1 MLDLGI
7 ISEATSLIAESE
19 EKGRSFTNNEKHF
32 IMEYAFKIHDLE
44 LVTSLI
50 SNMEKEKEN
59 DEAFMSKY
67 GSLLE
72 EQEVWISQL
81 ENLLVALEM
90 YRIEEEKALR
100 KITFALK
107 VCGVDVS
114 VDDIKNK
121 DAEEIKKMVRK

>member
-1 MLDLGI
+1 
-7 ISEATSLIAESE
+7 
-19 EKGRSFTNNEKHF
+19 
-32 IMEYAFKIHDLE
+32 MERLHGF
-44 LVTSLI
+44 
-50 SNMEKEKEN
+50 
-59 DEAFMSKY
+59 
-67 GSLLE
+67 LLE

-121 DAEEIKKMVRK
+121 GAEEIKKMVRK